1 MQRRTAEAAAAE
13 PAWPDDAIEVGRI
26 VDAYGIKGWIKVQ
39 AFSDDPQ
46 ALFASRRWF
55 IAPPE
60 EGLATPAARA
70 ATPSLLRVTEARAHA
85 GSVVAGVQE
94 IADRSG
100 AEALRGCRIFVSRAS
115 FPTPQPD
122 EYYWQDLIGLA
133 VFNRQGLRLG
143 TVTGLLETGAHD
155 VLRVAD
161 EGEAEER
168 LIPFVAAYVDEV
180 NLAERRIG
188 VDWGLDY

>member
-39 AFSDDPQ
+39 AYSDDPQ
-46 ALFASRRWF
+46 ALFSSRRWF
-55 IAPPE
+55 IQPPE
-60 EGLATPAARA
+60 GQAAAPAARA
-70 ATPSLLRVTEARAHA
+70 AGPSLLRVTEARAHA
-85 GSVVAGVQE
+85 GCVVAGVQE
-94 IADRSG
+94 ISDRNG
-100 AEALRGCRIFVSRAS
+100 AEALRGCRVFVSRAS

-180 NLAERRIG
+180 SLAERRIG
-188 VDWGLDY
+188 VDWDADF

>member
-13 PAWPDDAIEVGRI
+13 PAWPEDAIEVGRI

-39 AFSDDPQ
+39 AYSGDPQ

-55 IAPPE
+55 IQPPE
-60 EGLATPAARA
+60 GAVGTLALHAVS
-70 ATPSLLRVTEARAHA
+70 PSVLRITEARSHA
-85 GSVVAGVQE
+85 GSVVAGTQE
-94 IADRSG
+94 IADRNA
-100 AEALRGCRIFVSRAS
+100 AEALRGCRVFVSRAS
-115 FPTPQPD
+115 FPTPQTD
-122 EYYWQDLIGLA
+122 EYYWQDLIGLS
-133 VFNRQGLRLG
+133 VVNRQGVLLG

-161 EGEAEER
+161 EGAAEER

-188 VDWGLDY
+188 VDWGLDF

>member
-46 ALFASRRWF
+46 ALLASRRWF
-55 IAPPE
+55 VAPPE
-60 EGLATPAARA
+60 DRVEAAAPDA
-70 ATPSLLRVTEARAHA
+70 ALPSALRVIEARAHA
-85 GSVVAGVQE
+85 GSVVAGVKE
-94 IADRSG
+94 ISDRSA
-100 AEALRGCRIFVSRAS
+100 AEALRGRRVFVSRAS
-115 FPTPQPD
+115 FPTPQAD

-133 VFNRQGLRLG
+133 VVNRQGEHLG
-143 TVTGLLETGAHD
+143 AVTGLLETGAHD

-161 EGEAEER
+161 AGAAGER

-180 NLAERRIG
+180 NLAERRIR
-188 VDWGLDY
+188 VDWGLDF